1 MSFFF
6 VCVCV
11 CGGGG
16 GAGGEWGSCQTATR
30 FNINIPHFDSS
41 FTRFYLPNNYLL
53 IKSSLPTLITL
64 NSAFKYIS
72 LKHS

>member
-1 MSFFF
+1 MSFLRG
-6 VCVCV
+6 V
-11 CGGGG
+11 GGGG
-16 GAGGEWGSCQTATR
+16 DVGRGGGGSCQTATR

-41 FTRFYLPNNYLL
+41 FTRFYLPNNYLK
-53 IKSSLPTLITL
+53 KSSLPTLITL